1 MSNMVKLAEFLLN
14 VVNLNKPKMLKGLG
28 QNGTVAGTGVAFS
41 PVAVIPA
48 TGEKGKPKLL

>member
-1 MSNMVKLAEFLLN
+1 MVKLAEFLLN